1 MNNSHESRLLLWLRD
16 NGIPTITH
24 WYWEETANKAR
35 IAHTF
40 AYCTELRHDVQE
52 LRADVEELLGEHY
65 LCRTCLLR
73 PLTPNASPDE
83 LKELTRSAFAYQGV
97 DRWVTDADSTFHV
110 TIGRTFP
117 SLHGAIVDD
126 VARHLSSEL
135 ARIDANPVFASLRQR
150 IEARVDALVDAH
162 PYDPRA
168 AMRDAILCAVRWKF
182 RDESAKDLY
191 RRQLKEHHNAVQ
203 ELQMQ
208 FVDLVRRPGDA
219 RQAATELRRANDP
232 LATAL
237 PELDD
242 ILDTWVTSIELAFMR
257 INPRFFVCGGITL
270 NLYSVPR
277 GARDWVVGQGLR
289 AVHHHWGLG
298 ELPEI
303 VLEHLT
309 AGQRPNDKQ
318 VSVTMLNNEH
328 CTMAVDQWEIA
339 NALWSEHRNMRRGEV
354 PYADPAE
361 ALRAAR
367 SL

>member
-1 MNNSHESRLLLWLRD
+1 MTWIEVVQAGGAASIGGAVALLLRQAA
-16 NGIPTITH
+16 H
-24 WYWEETANKAR
+24 SMRAR
-35 IAHTF
+35 SER
-40 AYCTELRHDVQE
+40 YV
-52 LRADVEELLGEHY
+52 ADGEMAAGVLLEMRQM
-65 LCRTCLLR
+65 L
-73 PLTPNASPDE
+73 
-83 LKELTRSAFAYQGV
+83 
-97 DRWVTDADSTFHV
+97 ADS
-110 TIGRTFP
+110 R
-117 SLHGAIVDD
+117 DD
-126 VARHLSSEL
+126 VARL
-135 ARIDANPVFASLRQR
+135 
-150 IEARVDALVDAH
+150 EARVDALVDAH